1 VSGRVM
7 DLMNVNFFLKSSLEL
22 TRQMNA
28 VQINS
33 QKIFFLRYEP
43 FKEIK
48 KDYVYSENAPIKIR

>member
-1 VSGRVM
+1 
-7 DLMNVNFFLKSSLEL
+7 
-22 TRQMNA
+22 MNA

-43 FKEIK
+43 FQDIK